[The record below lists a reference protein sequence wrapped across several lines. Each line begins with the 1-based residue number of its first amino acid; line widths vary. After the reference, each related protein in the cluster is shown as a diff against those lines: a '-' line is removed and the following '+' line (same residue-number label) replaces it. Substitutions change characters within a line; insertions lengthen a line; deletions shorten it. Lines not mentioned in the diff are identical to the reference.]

1 MGQRLY
7 YVYILANTSR
17 SVLYTGITNNLE
29 RRLNEHRK
37 GLNKGFTRKYN
48 VHDLMYYETFDR
60 PMQAIKREKKIKKW
74 YRYQKEALIRKHN
87 PEWKDLSGRF
97 L

>member
-17 SVLYTGITNNLE
+17 RVLYTGVTNNLK
-29 RRLNEHRK
+29 RRLDEHRK
-37 GLNKGFTRKYN
+37 GWNKGFTKKYN
-48 VHDLMYYETFDR
+48 VHDLMYYEVVDR
-60 PMQAIKREKKIKKW
+60 PMQAIKREKRIKKW
-74 YRYQKEALIRKHN
+74 YRYQKDALISNNN
-87 PEWKDLSGRF
+87 PEWTDLSGRF